1 MAEYRVSL
9 KSRMGKKSKARVG
22 TAVTTDKGSTLAP
35 PPTAG
40 CSGIDESQY
49 KVAVKFADTQGD
61 YNSPFYSVNRFED
74 LGLSKD
80 ILEGI
85 YFMNFKKP
93 SQIQERA
100 LPLLLSDPPRNMIG
114 QSQSGTGKT
123 AAFVLTMLTRV
134 DMSVNDVQALCLAPT
149 RELARQILGVVQKM
163 GQFTNIKTQLAIPN
177 MVRRG
182 QRMDA
187 HIVVGTPGTVLDL
200 IRRKDLQV
208 EHVKILVLDEADN
221 MLDLQGLGE
230 QCLRVKRNIP
240 SNTQI
245 ALFSATYPDKV
256 VKYANRFA
264 QNANQI
270 SLRHEE
276 LTLDGIKQLC
286 MDCDNEEDK
295 YRVLIDLYHIL
306 TIGSSVIF
314 VQVREQR
321 ITTFQIQ
328 RRMEADGHKVATLH
342 GAEEG
347 PDRDKVVNAFRSG
360 KAKVLITTDILAR
373 GVDVATVSMVVNYD
387 LPLGKNGRLDPV
399 TYLHRIGRTGRF
411 GRVGVA
417 ITFAHG
423 KQSLREVGEISNYF
437 GVCLT
442 RVPTIDI
449 EEVEKIVNDVL
460 KNNQTRARK

>member
-9 KSRMGKKSKARVG
+9 KSRMGRESKARVG
-22 TAVTTDKGSTLAP
+22 TSVTTDIPSTSAP
-35 PPTAG
+35 LPTAG
-40 CSGIDESQY
+40 GSGIDEPQY
-49 KVAVKFADTQGD
+49 KVAVKFVDIQGD
-61 YNSPFYSVNRFED
+61 HNSPFYSVKTFED
-74 LGLSKD
+74 IGLSKEL
-80 ILEGI
+80 LEGI

-93 SQIQERA
+93 SKIQERA
-100 LPLLLSDPPRNMIG
+100 LPLLLSDPPKYMIG

-123 AAFVLTMLTRV
+123 AVFVLTMLTRV
-134 DMSVNDVQALCLAPT
+134 DMSVRDVQALCLAPT

-200 IRRKDLQV
+200 IRRKELAV
-208 EHVKILVLDEADN
+208 EHLKILVLDEADN

-240 SNTQI
+240 SSTQI
-245 ALFSATYPDKV
+245 ALFSATFPDQV

-264 QNANQI
+264 QNSNHI
-270 SLRHEE
+270 CLRPQE

-286 MDCDNEEDK
+286 MDCDSEEDK
-295 YRVLIDLYHIL
+295 YRVLIDIYHIL

-314 VQVREQR
+314 VQKRE
-321 ITTFQIQ
+321 TAYEIQ

-360 KAKVLITTDILAR
+360 KAKVLITTDVLAR
-373 GVDVATVSMVVNYD
+373 AINVATISMVVNFD
-387 LPLGKNGRLDPV
+387 LPLGKNRRLDPV

-417 ITFAHG
+417 ITFAHD
-423 KQSLREVGEISNYF
+423 KQSLREVGEISKYF

-460 KNNQTRARK
+460 KNNQTRARKQ

>member
-1 MAEYRVSL
+1 MAEHRVSL
-9 KSRMGKKSKARVG
+9 KSRMGKKSKALVG
-22 TAVTTDKGSTLAP
+22 TAITTHKPSASAP

-40 CSGIDESQY
+40 ASGIDKPKY
-49 KVAVKFADTQGD
+49 KVALKFSDIQGD
-61 YNSPFYSVNRFED
+61 HNSVFYSVKAFED
-74 LGLSKD
+74 LGLSKEL
-80 ILEGI
+80 LEGI
-85 YFMNFKKP
+85 YFMNFKRP
-93 SQIQERA
+93 SVIQERA
-100 LPLLLSDPPRNMIG
+100 LPLLLSDSPKNLIG

-134 DMSVNDVQALCLAPT
+134 DMSVSNVQALCLAPT
-149 RELARQILGVVQKM
+149 RELARQILGVVQTM

-182 QRMDA
+182 QRIDA

-200 IRRKDLQV
+200 IRRKELAV
-208 EHVKILVLDEADN
+208 EHLKILVLDEADN

-230 QCLRVKRNIP
+230 QCLRVKRNVP
-240 SNTQI
+240 SITQI
-245 ALFSATYPDKV
+245 ALFSATVPDEV

-264 QNANQI
+264 QNANHI

-286 MDCDNEEDK
+286 MYCDSEEDK
-295 YRVLIDLYHIL
+295 YRVLIHLYHIL

-314 VQVREQR
+314 VQKRKTAYE
-321 ITTFQIQ
+321 IQ

-360 KAKVLITTDILAR
+360 KAKVLITTDVLAR
-373 GVDVATVSMVVNYD
+373 GIDVATVSMVVNYD
-387 LPLGKNGRLDPV
+387 LPRGRDRRLDTI

-417 ITFAHG
+417 ITLAHG
-423 KQSLREVGEISNYF
+423 KQSLSEVGEISNHF
-437 GVCLT
+437 GVCIT
-442 RVPTIDI
+442 RVPTNDI
-449 EEVEKIVNDVL
+449 EEVEKIVNDAL
-460 KNNQTRARK
+460 KNRKDGRTKR